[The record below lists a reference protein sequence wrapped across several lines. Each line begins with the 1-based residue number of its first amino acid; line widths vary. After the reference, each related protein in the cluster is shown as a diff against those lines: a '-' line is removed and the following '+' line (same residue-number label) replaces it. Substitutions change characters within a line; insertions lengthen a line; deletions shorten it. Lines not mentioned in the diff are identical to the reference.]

1 MKKILLAYNF
11 ETIQNIKFEIRD
23 PDMRHHDLLGRYETT
38 LATLV
43 AGYGRQTVGKLIGKI
58 ENASTRDFGEIVIV
72 TEEVASCKQVAE
84 MQFSASDLPKMNW
97 LRSNDTFLIISR
109 SNEDGS
115 YSIVLKS
122 ETALSTQNPT
132 WNPFEI
138 SATTLCNA
146 DFER

>member
-1 MKKILLAYNF
+1 MK
-11 ETIQNIKFEIRD
+11 
-23 PDMRHHDLLGRYETT
+23 HHDLLGRYETT

-43 AGYGRQTVGKLIGKI
+43 AGYGRQTIGKLIGKI
-58 ENASTRDFGEIVIV
+58 ENATTRDFGEIIIV
-72 TEEVASCKQVAE
+72 TEEVTSCKQVAE

-122 ETALSTQNPT
+122 ETAHGTQNPT